1 MASMKQR
8 RPKPRKS
15 KKPSVPSPSAYQP
28 VVEGPLRR
36 KAHPARSEITEP
48 ILPPS
53 EAPDQA
59 EFKGEGGLRADA
71 TAFRAEQHAE
81 MLSRIAVVEA
91 LIAELPKQPI
101 DIGHNR
107 QLITEDEVQE
117 IKEAIAVLK
126 SQPVVPTA
134 PDKARAAGS
143 TLKKI
148 KERLGTYLDAFM
160 LEASKSAG
168 KELIKQLGKFSRW
181 WLLLDAL
188 TKLAQSVFNWLH

>member
-1 MASMKQR
+1 MPSQAVRSPPPH
-8 RPKPRKS
+8 RPSPLRTARPRKRPWLS
-15 KKPSVPSPSAYQP
+15 SA
-28 VVEGPLRR
+28 ER
-36 KAHPARSEITEP
+36 
-48 ILPPS
+48 
-53 EAPDQA
+53 
-59 EFKGEGGLRADA
+59 GE
-71 TAFRAEQHAE
+71 
-81 MLSRIAVVEA
+81 
-91 LIAELPKQPI
+91 
-101 DIGHNR
+101 GHNR

-117 IKEAIAVLK
+117 IKEAVAVLK

-134 PDKARAAGS
+134 PDKTRAAGS

-148 KERLGTYLDAFM
+148 KERLGRYLDAFM